1 VTRLKILSREEM
13 NAEQGEVFDEAKA
26 AGGPVGGPYW
36 AYIRYPALMRQ
47 AQASSNVL
55 RDGPLSPRERQI
67 AILTTIR
74 FWGAAY
80 PWAVQVRNSLNAGV
94 DQEIVDAINA
104 GKTPPLSD
112 AREKLSHQVAREL
125 LEKHGLSEA
134 TYKAA
139 EKAFGEAALVTLVAQ
154 VGQFGMTCCTANAF
168 DVTPPDDAPA
178 RLVS

>member
-1 VTRLKILSREEM
+1 MTRLKIISRDEM

-47 AQASSNVL
+47 AQATSNVL

-67 AILTTIR
+67 AILTVIR
-74 FWGAAY
+74 FWSAAY
-80 PWAVQVRNSLNAGV
+80 PWAVQVRNSLKAGV

-104 GKTPPLSD
+104 GRTPALSD
-112 AREKLSHQVAREL
+112 PREIAAHKVAGEL
-125 LEKHGLSEA
+125 LADHGLSEA
-134 TYKAA
+134 TYAAA
-139 EKAFGEAALVTLVAQ
+139 ESAFGEEALVTLIAQ
-154 VGQFGMTCCTANAF
+154 IGAFGMTCCTANAF

-178 RLVS
+178 RLD